1 MPDLQ
6 SMTYAASLAIA
17 NAAKTALASAKL
29 LLWKSGWQPTAGS
42 VLADYAAHEADFD
55 GYARVTVTAMLG
67 PFLSMGGWSIN
78 TPLPAFT
85 KSAGPT
91 TNEIGGMALI
101 DSTNNVWSF
110 VVFDTPIVM
119 SLEGQSIQRP
129 MALVFPVA

>member
-1 MPDLQ
+1 MPDMQ

-17 NAAKTALASAKL
+17 TAAKTALAGAKL
-29 LLWKSGWQPTAGS
+29 LLFKSGWQPTAGS

-55 GYARVTVTAMLG
+55 GYGRVTVTAMLG
-67 PFLSMGGWSIN
+67 PYLALGGWSIN
-78 TPLPAFT
+78 TPLPQFT
-85 KSAGPT
+85 KAAGT
-91 TNEIGGMALI
+91 NTNEIGGMALL
-101 DSTNNVWSF
+101 DSTDKVWSY